1 MLKPTMSTLKLL
13 PVPVRLPFF
22 GMDVPTTRA
31 SLTGISRW
39 NKHNEYASYC
49 GFVVHKQPEL
59 IKRPVVRSTPLSLRA
74 RLLVEAVSDSGQV
87 LKSQCSLS
95 YESLLYQLFADVMVE
110 PLLKAT
116 FSAREPSEQPSRV
129 ASAFALNVRSDSAK
143 SVPGRLNLFAT
154 PGLTCRSG
162 GDVTASEIDSN
173 YFGRFARWWG
183 INLNYKVDV
192 VITLVRL
199 LQRCTSKVLSS
210 QQCNLVA
217 TNRQVK
223 VNSST
228 LQCHTHSLRGLHIF
242 ESANVQANRGGSELV
257 DLLNGFG
264 VVNYPADSLTNVIGF
279 KTRSFSHW
287 LINLVVKLGG
297 IPTVVTFGYCK
308 YLVASISK
316 SPQSLIDLWS
326 ILYRDYKLALH
337 RQGLS
342 HGAIVTHPVSRR
354 LKSQPAFLSALKW
367 RSFPHWRFT

>member
-1 MLKPTMSTLKLL
+1 
-13 PVPVRLPFF
+13 
-22 GMDVPTTRA
+22 
-31 SLTGISRW
+31 
-39 NKHNEYASYC
+39 
-49 GFVVHKQPEL
+49 
-59 IKRPVVRSTPLSLRA
+59 
-74 RLLVEAVSDSGQV
+74 
-87 LKSQCSLS
+87 
-95 YESLLYQLFADVMVE
+95 
-110 PLLKAT
+110 
-116 FSAREPSEQPSRV
+116 
-129 ASAFALNVRSDSAK
+129 
-143 SVPGRLNLFAT
+143 
-154 PGLTCRSG
+154 
-162 GDVTASEIDSN
+162 
-173 YFGRFARWWG
+173 
-183 INLNYKVDV
+183 
-192 VITLVRL
+192 
-199 LQRCTSKVLSS
+199 
-210 QQCNLVA
+210 
-217 TNRQVK
+217 
-223 VNSST
+223 
-228 LQCHTHSLRGLHIF
+228 
-242 ESANVQANRGGSELV
+242 V